1 MSNQTNPWDLAYK
14 LNKEFYTKDQID
26 DYKADGD
33 EYYAIHAQVIQMA
46 VSKMYEQVKR

>member
-26 DYKADGD
+26 EMTLA
-33 EYYAIHAQVIQMA
+33 EIAELLE
-46 VSKMYEQVKR
+46 S